1 MSDYQFI
8 RYEPVVDS
16 DVAVITLDRPEKLNA
31 MGGPL
36 AAELADAFHRCDGS
50 DMLVAIPGRAAR

>member
-36 AAELADAFHRCDGS
+36 AAELADAFHRFDGS